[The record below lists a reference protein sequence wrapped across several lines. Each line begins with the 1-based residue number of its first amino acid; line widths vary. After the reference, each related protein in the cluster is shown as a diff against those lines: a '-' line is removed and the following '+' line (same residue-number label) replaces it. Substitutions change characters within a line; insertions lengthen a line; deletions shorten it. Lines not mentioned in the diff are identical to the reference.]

1 MNMHESIR
9 HHEAKPSGAT
19 PSAHASWLRSVG
31 ARFVVWIK
39 NCADNYAA
47 AAAYD
52 GLSRL
57 SDAQLNQ
64 RGLSRDI
71 LARDLNEGRKQA
83 FEQLTSEQPHR
94 VPLSTEVTTMI
105 SGSFKRDARAR
116 AFQTAAM
123 ALVLSAVLA
132 GFVLSLA
139 LKDTTLT
146 AARNGNSPSSP
157 QPAIERF

>member
-1 MNMHESIR
+1 MNMHETFCPP
-9 HHEAKPSGAT
+9 ETEPSGANA
-19 PSAHASWLRSVG
+19 PARASWLRSVS
-31 ARFVVWIK
+31 ARFIAWVRTCV
-39 NCADNYAA
+39 DNYAA

-52 GLSRL
+52 GLSHL
-57 SDAQLNQ
+57 SDAQLSH

-71 LARDLNEGRKQA
+71 LARDLNEGCKQG

-94 VPLSTEVTTMI
+94 VPPSTEVTTMI
-105 SGSFKRDARAR
+105 PSSFKRDARAR

-157 QPAIERF
+157 QLAIERF